1 VVAGAPAGSTARG
14 CSRLPRDHPLS
25 TTEDFAEFLA
35 HQPPFDSLPEAERRE
50 AAEAAQLLTFRT
62 GAPALVE
69 DGDPSPGLFV
79 VHTGAMNLVH
89 QDQVVDV
96 LEPGECFGH
105 PSLLS
110 GMAPAFTVA
119 AREDSTCLLIPPE
132 PALRVLGHREGAAY
146 VALSLRE
153 RLVRAGQTVHALP
166 ELSLTRLDA
175 LVDREPLLLDAEAS
189 LRDAA
194 RAMTDGH
201 TSAALVQ
208 LGSELG
214 IVTDAELRE
223 HGLAAGLS
231 PDDPVRAV
239 AQEEPL
245 LVRADRT
252 VGEALVDLL
261 EAHRRDLCVTD
272 ERGRVVGV
280 LGIEHLAGGEH
291 SPFALR
297 HALAHAPDLDALV
310 AAARD
315 GLPRLMIS
323 LLSAGLA
330 PLDVSRVLTI
340 QSDAVMMRLID
351 FAFAKLGQAP
361 VAWAWLALG
370 SAARRELTLASDQDN
385 ALAYADGGGPDID
398 RFFAAFAE
406 YVNEGR
412 SLCGFEEDNAQVLAR
427 NPAWRMSAS
436 RWREVFQECL
446 EHPDRSHLVRAA
458 VAFDFRHV
466 GGGLDI
472 VPRLVE
478 VIRSARAHPDFVR
491 RLART
496 ATDWPVPLGRRGTL
510 ATDKDGRLD
519 LKKGGVLPI
528 VNLARLYAISAGVTV
543 SGTLDRLL
551 AVRDTGSAD
560 PEHVDALLEA
570 FTVVSAVRME
580 HHAAQLRAGRPL
592 DNRVDP
598 GELAPLRRATLRD
611 ALREVASQQKQLAVY
626 VPLGI

>member
-1 VVAGAPAGSTARG
+1 M
-14 CSRLPRDHPLS
+14 
-25 TTEDFAEFLA
+25 
-35 HQPPFDSLPEAERRE
+35 
-50 AAEAAQLLTFRT
+50 
-62 GAPALVE
+62 E
-69 DGDPSPGLFV
+69 DGDPAPGLFV

-132 PALRVLGHREGAAY
+132 PALRVLAHREGAAY
-146 VALSLRE
+146 VAMSLRE
-153 RLVRAGQTVHALP
+153 RLVRAGHTVHALP
-166 ELSLTRLDA
+166 ELSLTRLEA
-175 LVDREPLLLDAEAS
+175 LVNREPLVLDADAS

-194 RAMTDGH
+194 RAMTGEH

-245 LVRADRT
+245 LVPAGRT

-297 HALAHAPDLDALV
+297 HTLAHAPDLDALV
-310 AAARD
+310 AAARE

-351 FAFAKLGQAP
+351 FAFAQLGQAP
-361 VAWAWLALG
+361 VSWAWLALG

-385 ALAYADGGGPDID
+385 ALAYADGGGPEID
-398 RFFAAFAE
+398 RFFAGFAE
-406 YVNEGR
+406 YVNRGR
-412 SLCGFEEDNAQVLAR
+412 SLCGFEEDNAEVLAR
-427 NPAWRMSAS
+427 NPAWRMSAG

-458 VAFDFRHV
+458 VAFDFRHL

-496 ATDWPVPLGRRGTL
+496 ATDWPVPLGRR
-510 ATDKDGRLD
+510 DKISTERDGRID
-519 LKKGGVLPI
+519 LKRGGILPI
-528 VNLARLYAISAGVTV
+528 VNLARLYAISAGITV
-543 SGTLDRLL
+543 SGTVDRLV
-551 AVRDTGSAD
+551 AARDTG
-560 PEHVDALLEA
+560 HVDGEHATALREA

-580 HHAAQLRAGRPL
+580 HHAALLRAQRPL

-598 GELAPLRRATLRD
+598 GELAPLRRAGLRD